1 MNNYISTTED
11 LNNLVKFLS
20 KEKFLSL
27 DTEFIREGYYYPKL
41 CLLQISSLKDSFI
54 IDPLSEKIDLSS
66 FWKIIYNDKITIVM
80 HSCRQDLEI
89 FHNINGELPKNIF
102 DTQIAAMVCGYGD
115 QVGYDKLVK
124 SLFNLNID
132 KSSRTSDWSIRPLNN
147 KQRLYAIDDV
157 KFLAKI
163 YPILKNELF
172 KNKRSKWIED
182 EFSKLFVKENYI
194 LKPDLAWQRI
204 NIKTSNRE
212 VINRIKF
219 LAGWREDYAQK
230 NNLPRN
236 YILKDDLIIEIAY
249 QCPSSS
255 QDFLKIRGFHKNKVK
270 FISDILLFLSKANS
284 EPKENWPSNPN
295 KKKSKSYPIIIEL
308 LKILLKYKSETFG
321 VAQKL
326 IASTNDL
333 ENLSIGK
340 NNNLN
345 CLKGWRFEIF
355 GKDALE
361 VCSGKKA
368 IKIENNKLIIF

>member
-11 LNNLVKFLS
+11 LNNLVQFLS

-41 CLLQISSLKDSFI
+41 CLIQIASLKDSFI
-54 IDPLSEKIDLSS
+54 IDPLSKKIDLSS
-66 FWKIIYNDKITIVM
+66 FWKIIYNNKITIVM

-89 FHNINGELPKNIF
+89 FYNINGKLPKNIF

-124 SLFNLNID
+124 SLFKINID

-147 KQRLYAIDDV
+147 KQKLYAIDDV

-163 YPILKNELF
+163 YPILKNEIL
-172 KNKRSKWIED
+172 KNKRSEWIED
-182 EFSKLFVKENYI
+182 EFSKLFIEENYI
-194 LKPDLAWQRI
+194 LKPDLAWERI
-204 NIKTSNRE
+204 NIKTINRE
-212 VINRIKF
+212 VINRVRY
-219 LAGWREDYAQK
+219 LASWREDYAQK
-230 NNLPRN
+230 HNLPRN

-249 QCPSSS
+249 QNPLSTE
-255 QDFLKIRGFHKNKVK
+255 DFSKIRGFHKNKAK
-270 FISDILLFLSKANS
+270 YSSSILLFLSKANNT
-284 EPKENWPSNPN
+284 PKENWPSNPFN
-295 KKKSKSYPIIIEL
+295 RKSKSYSVIIEL

-321 VAQKL
+321 VAPRL

-333 ENLSIGK
+333 ENLSLGK

-345 CLKGWRFEIF
+345 CLKGWRLEIF

-361 VCSGKKA
+361 ICSGKKA
-368 IKIENNKLIIF
+368 IKIEKGKLIIF